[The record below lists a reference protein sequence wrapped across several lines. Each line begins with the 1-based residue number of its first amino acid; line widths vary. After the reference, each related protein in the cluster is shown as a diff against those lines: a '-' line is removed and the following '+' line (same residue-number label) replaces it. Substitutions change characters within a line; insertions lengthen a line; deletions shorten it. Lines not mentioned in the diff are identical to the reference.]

1 MRIGEHM
8 LENKEKKKAAL
19 EAILFAMGDAVETER
34 MAAALEIEVD
44 EADELLKELA
54 AEYQESSRGIM
65 IAAIGDKYQ
74 MCTKSEQYE
83 TLIRLCHVPKKHVLT
98 EVLLETLSIIAY
110 KQPVTRAEIES
121 IRGVKCDFA
130 INKLMEYHLICEL
143 GRMDAPGRPI
153 LFGTTDDF
161 LRSFGVS
168 SLEQL
173 PVIQAEQIEEFRH
186 EAEEETE
193 VPV

>member
-1 MRIGEHM
+1 MVED
-8 LENKEKKKAAL
+8 KAKKKAAL

-34 MAAALEIEVD
+34 MAAALELDVEETD
-44 EADELLKELA
+44 ALLKELVEEYKV
-54 AEYQESSRGIM
+54 AERGIQ
-65 IAAIGDKYQ
+65 IFAVGDKYQ
-74 MCTKSEQYE
+74 MCTNSEQYE

-98 EVLLETLSIIAY
+98 DVLLETLSIIAY
-110 KQPVTRAEIES
+110 KQPVTRMDIEA

-168 SLEQL
+168 SLEEL
-173 PVIQAEQIEEFRH
+173 PVIQAEQIEEFRQ